1 MSMPDQ
7 AVVVTGASGGIG
19 AACVEHLAARGFE
32 VFAAARRP
40 GASQLHTRWTGR
52 ILDLTL
58 DVTDEASCAR
68 AVSLVEAAVDRRGLA
83 GLVNN
88 AGICTLGPLELT
100 DRNLVRQQ
108 FEVNVFGV
116 IAVTRA
122 FLPLL
127 RRGRGRVVNMGS
139 IAGRSTLPGTGAYS
153 ASKRAVVALTEALRM
168 EVRQWG
174 MHAALVEPGAIDT
187 PLWDTLHVH
196 EAGAPEVRADYE
208 LVVQRLRSAMAD
220 SRRDALAP
228 EAVARAIH
236 HALTA
241 RRPRTRYLV
250 GRDARLRALLQWLPD
265 TWRERLYAHLLGFPI
280 EPQWS

>member
-1 MSMPDQ
+1 MPDP

-32 VFAAARRP
+32 VFAAARQP
-40 GASQLHTRWTGR
+40 GGAEALSRRTDR

-58 DVTDEASCAR
+58 DVTDEASCVR
-68 AVSLVEAAVDRRGLA
+68 AASLVEAAVDARGLA

-88 AGICTLGPLELT
+88 AGVCVLGPLELS
-100 DRNLVRQQ
+100 DRERVRQQ

-116 IAVTRA
+116 VAATRV

-139 IAGRSTLPGTGAYS
+139 IAGRSTLPGTGAYA
-153 ASKRAVVALTEALRM
+153 ASKHAVVALTEALRT
-168 EVRQWG
+168 EVQQWG
-174 MHAALVEPGAIDT
+174 MHAAVVEPGAIDT
-187 PLWDTLHVH
+187 PLWDKV
-196 EAGAPEVRADYE
+196 EMRDAGAPEARALYE
-208 LVVQRLRSAMAD
+208 LILQSLQAAMAS
-220 SRRDALAP
+220 SRRHAIAP
-228 EAVARAIH
+228 DAVAQAIH

-250 GRDARLRALLQWLPD
+250 GRDARLRAVLQWLPD
-265 TWRERLYAHLLGFPI
+265 AWRERLYARLLGFPVVPLW
-280 EPQWS
+280 PQP